1 MATPPNFE
9 TSLNNAKHQLNI
21 NFELKDQQLS
31 TLRHLYEGNDCI
43 AVLPTGY
50 GKSAVFQLLPWLLQ
64 KDLSVPGMVIVVC
77 PLNSLMQDQV
87 MSLCDRGI
95 KACFLNSQDTAGK
108 TYKMISR
115 QIDVE
120 TLEEEEDNDQD
131 EVDATENDIHAPT
144 YVKMKELQQGQFNI
158 IYAHPETLLNNKTV
172 GRLLRSPLFQE
183 KVCAVVVDEVHMISE
198 CEFLAVVDIQ
208 TRLPNIRKQEKLDNL
223 IRPLAEDLCDRL
235 AEFPF
240 TVVYINNDEE
250 LGYCYQ
256 YVARHLKEKAYIP
269 KESPIP
275 ENRIFAQYHKVYT
288 DEMKTHIVSELRK
301 YKPKISLVLAT
312 VALGMGLNAPSIRR
326 VIHFQPPTTLVKYF
340 QEIGRAER
348 DGKKSSALLFYNKND
363 IAKNR
368 EDMSEAMI
376 KYCTNRTTCL
386 RLQLVSYFGFDSVM
400 FSDNPADCCINCRTT
415 KTGM

>member
-1 MATPPNFE
+1 MGNN
-9 TSLNNAKHQLNI
+9 LNYLHI
-21 NFELKDQQLS
+21 SFFV
-31 TLRHLYEGNDCI
+31 HLEG
-43 AVLPTGY
+43 
-50 GKSAVFQLLPWLLQ
+50 
-64 KDLSVPGMVIVVC
+64 
-77 PLNSLMQDQV
+77 
-87 MSLCDRGI
+87 
-95 KACFLNSQDTAGK
+95 TAGK

-120 TLEEEEDNDQD
+120 TLEEEDDNDQD

-144 YVKMKELQQGQFNI
+144 YVKMKKELQQGQFNI

-198 CEFLAVVDIQ
+198 WGAKIQNSIQKLSEVICIFSNAAHLALTATANPQAIKELVADLQIVDFKTIRINPDRVNIFLEIQ

-223 IRPLAEDLCDRL
+223 IQPLAEDLCDRL
-235 AEFPF
+235 AGFPL
-240 TVVYINNDEE
+240 TVVYINNDEA

-275 ENRIFAQYHKVYT
+275 ENRIFAQYHKAYT

-301 YKPKISLVLAT
+301 YKPKIRLVLAT

-326 VIHFQPPTTLVKYF
+326 VIHFQPPTTLEKYF
-340 QEIGRAER
+340 QEIGRAGR
-348 DGKKSSALLFYNKND
+348 DGKKSSAQLFYNKND